1 MLDNIIYLKG
11 FMYFLLNIYLFLGSG
26 NFYAVEMYHSL
37 NFVLKQLSYWNT
49 EIQMIFVL
57 TLLPVNLY
65 VSFKNSENEAD
76 VSISFLFNMYR
87 FCSWLKIV
95 IKNSFWFFS
104 YFITKPG
111 KSEIMKLQ
119 IPRNMNEV
127 ITLWIWT
134 SALMEVVPFL
144 HSICKLTNSGF
155 VTST

>member
-87 FCSWLKIV
+87 FCS
-95 IKNSFWFFS
+95 
-104 YFITKPG
+104 
-111 KSEIMKLQ
+111 
-119 IPRNMNEV
+119 
-127 ITLWIWT
+127 
-134 SALMEVVPFL
+134 
-144 HSICKLTNSGF
+144 
-155 VTST
+155 